1 MSLRRLSLFFVS
13 LALIAATAIRLEA
26 QSGRQ
31 PAPQKS
37 PSPGEEQERV
47 KVFTEEVRLPVV
59 AFDDYGHF
67 DPTLEM
73 KDVMVLEDGEQQQI
87 RSIRHIPASVLI
99 ALDLDNQITLAKN
112 TNTTRDLAMRV
123 ISNLHRGDE
132 VALIQFANGVKVLQN
147 WTTSTEGIPQIL
159 KTKLLAGKR
168 GRLSEAI
175 VAAAKMFADK
185 PAGSRHL
192 VIITDGIETP
202 GGKVAYSEAVKQLIA
217 AQATVHIISYTALIR
232 EAIAERNKK
241 GPVQGG
247 DGVQRTS
254 TVGASNPDPTMQ
266 SPEINRNP
274 SFRVVRIDTDAAM
287 RRWYKKYSEQTEV
300 NEERLKSL
308 VEETGGQI
316 LIPSSSDDILA
327 QADMIARDIGA
338 QYVITYRPTRPL
350 ATAKPGEYRRVE
362 IAPRRTGLT
371 LRARPGYIAKAQ

>member
-1 MSLRRLSLFFVS
+1 MSLRRLPLFFIL
-13 LALIAATAIRLEA
+13 LALISATATRLEA

-31 PAPQKS
+31 PVPQKS
-37 PSPGEEQERV
+37 TGQREDQERV

-73 KDVMVLEDGEQQQI
+73 KDVMVLEDGVQQQI
-87 RSIRHIPASVLI
+87 RSIRHTPSSVLI
-99 ALDLDNQITLAKN
+99 MLDLDNTITLAKN

-132 VALIQFANGVKVLQN
+132 VALLQFASGVKVLQD
-147 WTTSTEGIPQIL
+147 WTSSTEGIPQIL

-168 GRLSEAI
+168 GRLSEAM
-175 VAAAKMFADK
+175 VAAAKMLADK
-185 PAGSRHL
+185 PAGSRHV

-241 GPVQGG
+241 GPVSGG

-254 TVGASNPDPTMQ
+254 TVGASNPDPTMT
-266 SPEINRNP
+266 SPEINRSP
-274 SFRVVRIDTDAAM
+274 SFRVITIDTDRQM
-287 RRWYKKYSEQTEV
+287 RRWYKKYSQETEANEQ
-300 NEERLKSL
+300 RLKSIA
-308 VEETGGQI
+308 EETGGQI
-316 LIPSSSDDILA
+316 LIPSSSDDLLA
-327 QADMIARDIGA
+327 QADLVAHDIGA

-350 ATAKPGEYRRVE
+350 ASAKAGEYRRIE

-371 LRARPGYIAKAQ
+371 LRARRGYIAKTQ